1 MMTLRPRWHK
11 VLADLWANKIR
22 TLLVVLSIAVGV
34 YAVGVT
40 ATLYAIVTHD
50 MNASWMA
57 IDPANAAFYTSYFD
71 SDFVASLNHVPGV
84 ARFEGRTDVGG
95 TRIRTGNGEWLELTL
110 SASQDWGATQLD
122 RLALVQGAWPGR
134 REVVVDEVA
143 LRHLPVHPGDRVEVR
158 TNDGKLRVLTVTG
171 TVINRNADVNTKGVY
186 AYITTDTLEWLG
198 QPRYYNRGLMQVTD
212 HPEDAAHVGAVSKL
226 VEEQF
231 ARNGGLVGATI
242 PRPFGQH
249 PATSQVSSIIV
260 LIGIM
265 AVLSVMLS
273 AFLVI
278 NTVSAL
284 LTQHIRYIGMMKAI
298 GARTRQIVGMY
309 MVLMLCFGLLA
320 FALAA
325 PLAILTGYHRAGSMA
340 QTINFGLQPFRID
353 PLALGLMIFLSICV
367 PLLAGLW
374 PVMSGAR
381 RTVREAISG
390 YGLSE
395 QRTGPRLL
403 TRIKLTFLPRPLT
416 ISLRNSVRRKG
427 RLIMTLATLVLAG
440 AIFIGVFS
448 VRTALFATIEQ
459 VYRYFVADVN
469 VDLDRSVR
477 LTTLEPVLK
486 AAPGVDQ
493 VEGWVF
499 ANGEMLQEGN
509 VATDRLG
516 IFAPPSDSTMV
527 ERGVTAGRWL
537 TDEDENAIVIST
549 QVQRSHPELKIGDT
563 MRLKLNGDKKVN
575 FVIVGVFPFP
585 SGDGNKIGFV
595 SYKYVADLTSQRGQA
610 GSFRISTTAHDKAS
624 QDRAAEYITEQLKA
638 LGYKATVTTGYSY
651 SESFGTILNQII
663 MFLVF
668 MAALIALVG
677 GLGLM
682 GTMTMNVM
690 ERTREIGVMRSIG
703 ATNSAIM
710 GLVLTEGLLVG
721 LVSWVGGALLA
732 MPIAQVLCSAMG
744 TTLFG
749 NPMTFNFAWD
759 GLADWLIVV
768 LVLSTLASLLPAS
781 NAARLTVR
789 EVLAYE

>member
-1 MMTLRPRWHK
+1 MTLRPRWHK

-22 TLLVVLSIAVGV
+22 TLLTVLSIAVGV

-40 ATLYAIVTHD
+40 LTIYTVVTND

-57 IDPANAAFYTSYFD
+57 INPASASLYTSYFD
-71 SDFVASLNHVPGV
+71 SDFVASLNNVPGV
-84 ARFEGRTDVGG
+84 GLFEGRTNVGSM
-95 TRIRTGNGEWLELTL
+95 RVRVGNGEWLDLSLT
-110 SASQDWGATQLD
+110 AAQDWRTAQLD
-122 RLALVQGAWPGR
+122 HLSLSEGAWPGR
-134 REVVVDEVA
+134 REILVDQVA
-143 LRHLPVHPGDRVEVR
+143 LRHLPVHPGDKVEIR
-158 TNDGKLRVLTVTG
+158 TNDGKLREMIVSG
-171 TVINRNADVNTKGVY
+171 AAIDRNSDVSSKGVS
-186 AYITTDTLEWLG
+186 AYITTDTLEWFG
-198 QPRYYNRGLMQVTD
+198 QPRYFNHGLMAVADHATD
-212 HPEDAAHVGAVSKL
+212 KEHVRAVSKL

-231 ARNGGLVGATI
+231 TRNGGLVGATI
-242 PRPFGQH
+242 VREPGQH
-249 PATSQVSSIIV
+249 PSAGQVTGVIA

-265 AVLSVMLS
+265 GVLSVFLS

-284 LTQHIRYIGMMKAI
+284 LAQHIRHIGVMKAI
-298 GARTRQIVGMY
+298 GARTNQVVGMY

-325 PLAILTGYHRAGSMA
+325 PLAVLTGYHRAGSMGD
-340 QTINFGLQPFRID
+340 TINFSLQPFRVD
-353 PLALGLMIFLSICV
+353 PLAIGVMAFLSIIV

-374 PVMSGAR
+374 PVLNGAR
-381 RTVREAISG
+381 KTVREAISG

-395 QRTGPRLL
+395 QRKGPRLL

-416 ISLRNSVRRKG
+416 ISLRNTVRRKG
-427 RLIMTLATLVLAG
+427 RLVMTLATLMLGG

-477 LTTLEPVLK
+477 VAAMEPIFLG
-486 AAPGVDQ
+486 APGADK
-493 VEGWVF
+493 VEGWIF
-499 ANGEMLQEGN
+499 ASGEMLQEGN

-516 IFAPPSDSTMV
+516 IFGPPTDSTLV
-527 ERGVTAGRWL
+527 ERSVSAGRWL
-537 TDEDENAIVIST
+537 VPEDENAIVIST
-549 QVQRSHPELKIGDT
+549 QVQRSHPELKLGDT
-563 MRLKLNGDKKVN
+563 IRLKLNGDKKVN
-575 FVIVGVFPFP
+575 FVVVGVFPFP
-585 SGDGNKIGFV
+585 SGDGNKVGFV
-595 SYKYVADLTSQRGQA
+595 SYKYVADLTGQRGQT
-610 GSFRISTTAHDKAS
+610 GSFRISTKAHDKAS
-624 QDRAAEYITEQLKA
+624 QDRAAEYITAQLKT

-651 SESFGTILNQII
+651 SESFGTVLNQII
-663 MFLVF
+663 TFLVF
-668 MAALIALVG
+668 MAGLIALVG

-703 ATNSAIM
+703 ATNAAIM
-710 GLVLTEGLLVG
+710 GLVLTEGILVG

-732 MPIAQVLCSAMG
+732 APIAQVLCSAMG
-744 TTLFG
+744 TALFG
-749 NPMTFNFAWD
+749 NPMAFNFAWD